1 MADEMNIRDGG
12 DIEEFDNEEE
22 EELDEVVDGEGSLED
37 RAAPRERQ
45 PERRRSP
52 RPPQQEGFNRGG
64 GGRMSSG
71 PPRRGGGR
79 FQPRRRVCIF
89 CADKNRTID
98 WKDIDGL
105 QRFVT
110 ETGDIRPRR
119 KTGTCAKHQRRLAEA
134 IKRAR
139 IIALLPYTSEHVRI
153 SGSGRRY

>member
-1 MADEMNIRDGG
+1 MADEMNRRD
-12 DIEEFDNEEE
+12 DEDVEEFDTDE
-22 EELDEVVDGEGSLED
+22 EELDNDSIEEEGSAD
-37 RAAPRERQ
+37 RAPRERQ
-45 PERRRSP
+45 MERRRGT
-52 RPPQQEGFNRGG
+52 RPSQQEGFDRGA
-64 GGRMSSG
+64 RVSG
-71 PPRRGGGR
+71 PPRRGGR

-119 KTGTCAKHQRRLAEA
+119 KTGTCAKHQRSLAEA

-153 SGSGRRY
+153 SGTGRRY

>member
-1 MADEMNIRDGG
+1 MADEINRRDD
-12 DIEEFDNEEE
+12 DIEELDNEEE
-22 EELDEVVDGEGSLED
+22 ELDDVIDDEVSLVDS
-37 RAAPRERQ
+37 APRERQ
-45 PERRRSP
+45 PERRRGP
-52 RPPQQEGFNRGG
+52 RPPQQEGFNR

-89 CADKNRTID
+89 CADKGRVID

-139 IIALLPYTSEHVRI
+139 TIALLPYTSEHVRI

>member
-1 MADEMNIRDGG
+1 MADEMNTRDDG
-12 DIEEFDNEEE
+12 DVEEIDNEEAE
-22 EELDEVVDGEGSLED
+22 DLDEVVEEEERLED
-37 RAAPRERQ
+37 GAPRERQ

-64 GGRMSSG
+64 GGRMGSG
-71 PPRRGGGR
+71 PPRRGGR

-89 CADKNRTID
+89 CADKSRTID

>member
-1 MADEMNIRDGG
+1 MADEINRRD
-12 DIEEFDNEEE
+12 DEDVEELDNEEE
-22 EELDEVVDGEGSLED
+22 EEQDGVVGEAESSED
-37 RAAPRERQ
+37 RAPRERQ

-52 RPPQQEGFNRGG
+52 RPPQQEGFNRG

>member
-1 MADEMNIRDGG
+1 MADEMNIRDGE
-12 DIEEFDNEEE
+12 DAEEFEVE
-22 EELDEVVDGEGSLED
+22 EELDEVIEEEEGLED
-37 RAAPRERQ
+37 SVPRERQ

-52 RPPQQEGFNRGG
+52 RPPQQQEGFSRG
-64 GGRMSSG
+64 GGRMSG
-71 PPRRGGGR
+71 PARRGGR

-89 CADKNRTID
+89 CADKSRTID

>member
-1 MADEMNIRDGG
+1 MVDEINRRD
-12 DIEEFDNEEE
+12 
-22 EELDEVVDGEGSLED
+22 DEDVEGSDNNEIKPDNVVSGEESSVD
-37 RAAPRERQ
+37 RAPRERQ

-52 RPPQQEGFNRGG
+52 RPPQQEGFDR
-64 GGRMSSG
+64 GGRMGG
-71 PPRRGGGR
+71 PPRRGGR

-89 CADKNRTID
+89 CADKSRTID

-119 KTGTCAKHQRRLAEA
+119 KTGTCAKHQRSLAEA